1 LSEDIVIDDDLDVT
15 QDDSNLDKPLPKFS
29 VEQSVIKRKI
39 EDMLEARRFKAEFD
53 DFDF

>member
-1 LSEDIVIDDDLDVT
+1 MIDDDLDVM
-15 QDDSNLDKPLPKFS
+15 QDDSGVDKPLPKFS

-39 EDMLEARRFKAEFD
+39 EEMLEARRLKDELG